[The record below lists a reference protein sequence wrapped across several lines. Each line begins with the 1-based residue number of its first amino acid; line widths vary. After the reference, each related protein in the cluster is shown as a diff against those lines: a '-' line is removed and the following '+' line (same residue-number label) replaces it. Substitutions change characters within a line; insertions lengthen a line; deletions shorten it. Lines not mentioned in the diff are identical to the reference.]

1 VAWRGVAWRGVV
13 WRGVA
18 WGDVARRGVAWRGAP
33 RRGVAWHCVA
43 WRGAARRGVARR
55 GHGAAWRYIYYSVL
69 QPKRVEKTHLET
81 GSNPKRRTSKMV
93 VLLVAAAGRGP
104 AAAAAVLAWRLCQIW
119 PRSKFGLAVTSGQEI
134 GIGHFNRQEPRFY
147 NNSTSKRTSLLNYMF
162 QLIWNIHA
170 VPTFERHV
178 L

>member
-1 VAWRGVAWRGVV
+1 M
-13 WRGVA
+13 
-18 WGDVARRGVAWRGAP
+18 D
-33 RRGVAWHCVA
+33 
-43 WRGAARRGVARR
+43 AATASG
-55 GHGAAWRYIYYSVL
+55 L
-69 QPKRVEKTHLET
+69 QPKRVEKAHLEI
-81 GSNPKRRTSKMV
+81 GSSPKTRTSKKV
-93 VLLVAAAGRGP
+93 VLLVAAAGQ
-104 AAAAAVLAWRLCQIW
+104 VLAWRGSFGLATLPDLAW
-119 PRSKFGLAVTSGQEI
+119 RSKFGLAVTSGQEI